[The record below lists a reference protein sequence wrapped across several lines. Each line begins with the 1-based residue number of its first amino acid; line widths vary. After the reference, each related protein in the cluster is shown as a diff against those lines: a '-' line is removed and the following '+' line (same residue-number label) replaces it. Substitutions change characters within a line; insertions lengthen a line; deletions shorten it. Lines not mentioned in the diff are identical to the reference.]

1 MDENTLSMAEKMN
14 QLYQERE
21 EQYKKREK
29 LFDDRSKQLQSLA
42 NALEKQKNSQEQKAT
57 DLDNREKELDQIQD
71 ALAAKVEDMEKQE
84 TALKNWEQETKE
96 SLAKAKQEQ
105 ENELIKKR
113 QELQM
118 EKLQAQN
125 LSIELQAER
134 DNLKMM
140 QENLKLYPD
149 MSLPTDK
156 ETELQAKIET
166 LQSRLSMAEKERD
179 SKTEQMEKLQK
190 DFDAK
195 EAELANLQLKAEDSS
210 TDPEVEEKLR
220 KRNGELQGKVIELN
234 KQVKSLQRDL
244 DDQAKDKEELQRQ
257 LEENSNQP
265 ESHDLSAEELQNY
278 LLTLLSADPNVKN
291 YSFTVVGKEIY
302 YRENSVMRPVDV
314 SATAKERI
322 KGMIGI
328 RDCTRALI
336 NLQLNEYSD
345 ADIKQKQEEL
355 SALYDG
361 YTAKFGILNSR
372 ANRIAFDQDSSYSLI
387 CSLENLD
394 EEGNFKEKAA
404 IFQKRTIKQ
413 EKVVTSFRI
422 SKKDIHLILRRQT
435 FLRKNI
441 QSFLTVEF
449 HLNFTEAAQIY

>member
-134 DNLKMM
+134 DNIKMM

-234 KQVKSLQRDL
+234 KQVKSLRRDL

-265 ESHDLSAEELQNY
+265 ESHDLSAEELQKY
-278 LLTLLSADPNVKN
+278 LLTLPEFENVTTRHNTDGIIVDAVCGEKN
-291 YSFTVVGKEIY
+291 YHFRFDSLPCYEISVPRRETKNLKEVIY
-302 YRENSVMRPVDV
+302 QMNAEMP
-314 SATAKERI
+314 
-322 KGMIGI
+322 
-328 RDCTRALI
+328 
-336 NLQLNEYSD
+336 EYKTS
-345 ADIKQKQEEL
+345 
-355 SALYDG
+355 YDE
-361 YTAKFGILNSR
+361 Y
-372 ANRIAFDQDSSYSLI
+372 
-387 CSLENLD
+387 
-394 EEGNFKEKAA
+394 EKAA
-404 IFQKRTIKQ
+404 VLTGWYDR
-413 EKVVTSFRI
+413 RI
-422 SKKDIHLILRRQT
+422 SAEEL
-435 FLRKNI
+435 
-441 QSFLTVEF
+441 VE
-449 HLNFTEAAQIY
+449 LAVDASRNFK

>member
-1 MDENTLSMAEKMN
+1 MDENTLSMAQKMN

-84 TALKNWEQETKE
+84 TALKTWEQETKE

-105 ENELIKKR
+105 ENELLKKQ

-265 ESHDLSAEELQNY
+265 ESHDLSEELQNY
-278 LLTLLSADPNVKN
+278 LLTLPEFENVTTRHNTDGIIVDAVCGEKN
-291 YSFTVVGKEIY
+291 YHFRFDSLPCYEISVPRRETKNLKEVIY
-302 YRENSVMRPVDV
+302 QMNAEMP
-314 SATAKERI
+314 
-322 KGMIGI
+322 
-328 RDCTRALI
+328 
-336 NLQLNEYSD
+336 EYKAS
-345 ADIKQKQEEL
+345 
-355 SALYDG
+355 YDE
-361 YTAKFGILNSR
+361 Y
-372 ANRIAFDQDSSYSLI
+372 
-387 CSLENLD
+387 
-394 EEGNFKEKAA
+394 EKAA
-404 IFQKRTIKQ
+404 VLTGWYDR
-413 EKVVTSFRI
+413 RI
-422 SKKDIHLILRRQT
+422 SAEELVE
-435 FLRKNI
+435 
-441 QSFLTVEF
+441 LTVDASR
-449 HLNFTEAAQIY
+449 NFK